1 MICTRY
7 TGKILRWSFP
17 RQLEP
22 QGEALKALFEVRDG
36 DNLENFKGK
45 VTKADSYSLTVE
57 NISIDNIKS
66 LNLPDKDGKITVN
79 NISYS
84 YDSWEAQVDAQ
95 GRSSCI

>member
-1 MICTRY
+1 M
-7 TGKILRWSFP
+7 
-17 RQLEP
+17 
-22 QGEALKALFEVRDG
+22 
-36 DNLENFKGK
+36 
-45 VTKADSYSLTVE
+45 E

-95 GRSSCI
+95 GNIKFVTFNLSKDKAIADPKRLWQRDIF

>member
-22 QGEALKALFEVRDG
+22 AGGSLKALFEVRDG

-66 LNLPDKDGKITVN
+66 LNLPDKDGKTL
-79 NISYS
+79 
-84 YDSWEAQVDAQ
+84 
-95 GRSSCI
+95 